1 MLMGYPFGKINPVC
15 NRRATVVL
23 LLMVGFFMATR
34 WNANA
39 FPVFCSDIKSYKESM
54 LTGCDL
60 NDGLLNLPY
69 GSRRVITLA
78 DGASEA
84 IEALLVTAPKN
95 RVLFHV
101 GRVAL
106 SAGNGGKRD
115 NGQPANVDEKQ
126 KESKVAVDL
135 HLSDAAPGFIDQDE
149 GWYYMTIDQDGTYLF
164 FGDLP
169 DTDDMMTNGDEDDFM
184 PDGVGIGKRWRF

>member
-1 MLMGYPFGKINPVC
+1 MGYLFGKTNPFC

-23 LLMVGFFMATR
+23 FLVVGFFMATS

-39 FPVFCSDIKSYKESM
+39 FPVFCSDIKLYKESM

-60 NDGLLNLPY
+60 NAELLNLPY
-69 GSRRVITLA
+69 GSRRLIALA

-84 IEALLVTAPKN
+84 IEALLATAPKN
-95 RVLFHV
+95 RALFHV

-106 SAGNGGKRD
+106 SPDNGGKRD

-135 HLSDAAPGFIDQDE
+135 HSSGAASGFLDQDE
-149 GWYYMTIDQDGTYLF
+149 GWYYMNIDQDGTYLF

-169 DTDDMMTNGDEDDFM
+169 DTDDMMTSGDEDNFM

>member
-1 MLMGYPFGKINPVC
+1 MGYLFGKTNPFC

-23 LLMVGFFMATR
+23 FLVVGFFMATS

-39 FPVFCSDIKSYKESM
+39 FPVFCSDIKLYKESM

-60 NDGLLNLPY
+60 NAELLNLPY
-69 GSRRVITLA
+69 GSRRLIALA

-84 IEALLVTAPKN
+84 IEALLATAPKK
-95 RVLFHV
+95 RALFHV

-106 SAGNGGKRD
+106 SPDNGGKRD

-135 HLSDAAPGFIDQDE
+135 HSSDAASGFLDQDE
-149 GWYYMTIDQDGTYLF
+149 GWYYMNIDQDGTYLF

-169 DTDDMMTNGDEDDFM
+169 DTDDMMTSGDEDNFM

>member
-1 MLMGYPFGKINPVC
+1 MGYLFGKINPFY

-23 LLMVGFFMATR
+23 FLVVGFFMTTS

-60 NDGLLNLPY
+60 NAGLLNLPY
-69 GSRRVITLA
+69 GSHRVITLA

-84 IEALLVTAPKN
+84 IEALVATAPKN
-95 RVLFHV
+95 RALFHV

-106 SAGNGGKRD
+106 SGGKGEKRD
-115 NGQPANVDEKQ
+115 SGQPADVGDKQ
-126 KESKVAVDL
+126 KAPEVAVDL
-135 HLSDAAPGFIDQDE
+135 YSSDAASGFLDQDE
-149 GWYYMTIDQDGTYLF
+149 GWYYMNIDEDGTYLF
-164 FGDLP
+164 FGGVP
-169 DTDDMMTNGDEDDFM
+169 GMDDMMTNGDEDDFM

>member
-1 MLMGYPFGKINPVC
+1 MGYLFGKTNPFC

-23 LLMVGFFMATR
+23 FLVVGFFMATS

-39 FPVFCSDIKSYKESM
+39 FPVFCSDIKLYKESM

-60 NDGLLNLPY
+60 NAELLNLPY
-69 GSRRVITLA
+69 GSRRLIALA

-84 IEALLVTAPKN
+84 IEALLATAPKN
-95 RVLFHV
+95 RALFHV

-106 SAGNGGKRD
+106 SPDNGGKRD

-135 HLSDAAPGFIDQDE
+135 HSSDAASGFLDQDE
-149 GWYYMTIDQDGTYLF
+149 GWYYMNIDQDGTYLF

-169 DTDDMMTNGDEDDFM
+169 DTDDMMTSEDEDNFM

>member
-1 MLMGYPFGKINPVC
+1 MGYPFGKINPFF

-23 LLMVGFFMATR
+23 CLMVGFFMTTS

-39 FPVFCSDIKSYKESM
+39 FPVFCSDIKPYKESM

-60 NDGLLNLPY
+60 NAGPLNLPY
-69 GSRRVITLA
+69 GSSRVIAFA

-84 IEALLVTAPKN
+84 IEAIVATAPKN
-95 RVLFHV
+95 RTLFHV

-106 SAGNGGKRD
+106 SAGKGGKRD
-115 NGQPANVDEKQ
+115 NGQPADVGDKQ
-126 KESKVAVDL
+126 KAPEVAVDL
-135 HLSDAAPGFIDQDE
+135 HSPDAAPGFLDQDE
-149 GWYYMTIDQDGTYLF
+149 GWYYMRIDQDGTYLF
-164 FGDLP
+164 FGGVP
-169 DTDDMMTNGDEDDFM
+169 GMDDMMTNGDEDDVM

>member
-1 MLMGYPFGKINPVC
+1 MGYLFGKINPFC

-23 LLMVGFFMATR
+23 FLVVGFFMATS

-39 FPVFCSDIKSYKESM
+39 FPVFCSDINLYQEGM

-60 NDGLLNLPY
+60 NADPLSLTY
-69 GSRRVITLA
+69 GSPRVIALG
-78 DGASEA
+78 DGAPEA
-84 IEALLVTAPKN
+84 IEVLFVITPKN
-95 RVLFHV
+95 RSLFQV

-106 SAGNGGKRD
+106 SDGKDGKRD
-115 NGQPANVDEKQ
+115 NGQPADLGEKQ
-126 KESKVAVDL
+126 KESKLAGDL
-135 HLSDAAPGFIDQDE
+135 HSSDAASEFLDQDE
-149 GWYYMTIDQDGTYLF
+149 GWYYMNIDQGGTYLF

-169 DTDDMMTNGDEDDFM
+169 DTDDMMTNGDEGEFM

>member
-1 MLMGYPFGKINPVC
+1 MGYLFGKINPFC

-23 LLMVGFFMATR
+23 FLVVGFFMATS

-39 FPVFCSDIKSYKESM
+39 FPVFCSDINLYQEGM

-60 NDGLLNLPY
+60 NADPLSLTY
-69 GSRRVITLA
+69 GSPRVIALG
-78 DGASEA
+78 DGAPEA
-84 IEALLVTAPKN
+84 IEVLFVITPKN
-95 RVLFHV
+95 RSLFQV

-106 SAGNGGKRD
+106 SDGKDGKRD
-115 NGQPANVDEKQ
+115 NGQPADLGEKQ
-126 KESKVAVDL
+126 KESKLAGDL
-135 HLSDAAPGFIDQDE
+135 HSSDAASEFLDQDE
-149 GWYYMTIDQDGTYLF
+149 GWYYMNIDQDGTYLF

-169 DTDDMMTNGDEDDFM
+169 DTDDMMTNGDESDFM